1 MLYSVTGN
9 LIAKTQNMAAISC
22 NGIAFHCNISA
33 MTALLLPEIGADATL
48 YTFLSVKQDGV
59 ELYGFADN
67 AEQECFRLLTGV
79 SGVGPKAA
87 LAVLSEMD
95 PDTLVLCI
103 ASGDSKSITKANGVG
118 SKTAQRIVLELH
130 DKMGSVPVSEA
141 GRKRAQQA
149 SIATHAPTNV
159 SDAVTVLVSLGYP
172 QHEAASAVG
181 QLDASLPADELIRG
195 AIALLS
201 GRG

>member
-1 MLYSVTGN
+1 MLYSVTGK
-9 LIAKTQNMAAISC
+9 LIAKAQNMAAVSC

-33 MTALLLPEIGADATL
+33 MTALLLPELGAETTL
-48 YTFLSVKQDGV
+48 FTFLSVKQDGV
-59 ELYGFADN
+59 ELYGFHDA
-67 AEQECFRLLTGV
+67 AEQACVRLLTGV

-87 LAVLSEMD
+87 LSVLSEMD

-118 SKTAQRIVLELH
+118 GKTAQRIVLELH
-130 DKMGSVPVSEA
+130 DKMGSVPVSDT

-149 SIATHAPTNV
+149 ASATHAPTNV
-159 SDAVTVLVSLGYP
+159 SDAVAVLVSLGYQ
-172 QHEAASAVG
+172 QHEAAAAVG
-181 QLDASLPADELIRG
+181 QLDAALPADELIRG
-195 AIALLS
+195 ALAVLS